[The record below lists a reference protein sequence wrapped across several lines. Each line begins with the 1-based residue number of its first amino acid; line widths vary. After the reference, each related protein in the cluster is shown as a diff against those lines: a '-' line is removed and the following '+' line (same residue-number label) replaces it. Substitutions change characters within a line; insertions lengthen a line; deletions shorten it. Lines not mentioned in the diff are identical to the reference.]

1 MNRIEEILNDSSRKD
16 HIHVKKI
23 TRRTEE
29 EYDEKGNKIRET
41 VNEKIEE
48 WDEDEKQN
56 DWFIYI
62 SLTF

>member
-56 DWFIYI
+56 D
-62 SLTF
+62 